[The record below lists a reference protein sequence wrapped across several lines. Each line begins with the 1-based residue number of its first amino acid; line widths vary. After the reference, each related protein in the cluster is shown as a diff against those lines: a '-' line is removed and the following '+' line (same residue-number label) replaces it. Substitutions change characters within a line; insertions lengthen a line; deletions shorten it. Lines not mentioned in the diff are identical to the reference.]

1 MISRKKL
8 NPNWNTHSDFIL
20 LAYAKNEASKQTKCQ
35 FQIKTFLSRIT
46 QPAIECIYCFVHLP
60 SDVCLTTAK

>member
-20 LAYAKNEASKQTKCQ
+20 VEYAKNEASKQTKCQ
-35 FQIKTFLSRIT
+35 FQIKTFLSNYS
-46 QPAIECIYCFVHLP
+46 AVHRMYLLL
-60 SDVCLTTAK
+60 CEFTI

>member
-1 MISRKKL
+1 MLSRKKL

-20 LAYAKNEASKQTKCQ
+20 LAYAKNEASKRTKCQ

-46 QPAIECIYCFVHLP
+46 QL
-60 SDVCLTTAK
+60 AKLGY